1 MLPLLCSGLILIAA
15 KAKGWLA
22 WLDRPLDRGAM
33 FRGKPLFGPNKTYRG
48 MVIHL
53 GVVVLVTSVLQV
65 AAQGNSWISEIYLNE
80 PIVLG
85 LGMATGYLI
94 GELVNSFIKRRLGIA
109 AGAQTSK
116 LQAFFDNIDGMLG
129 SGVVVISYSVAWQ
142 VIAVS
147 VVISILVHEATDV
160 LMRRLRLKQNHK

>member
-1 MLPLLCSGLILIAA
+1 
-15 KAKGWLA
+15 
-22 WLDRPLDRGAM
+22 
-33 FRGKPLFGPNKTYRG
+33 
-48 MVIHL
+48 
-53 GVVVLVTSVLQV
+53 VLQV

-94 GELVNSFIKRRLGIA
+94 GELVNSLIKRRLGIA

-129 SGVVVISYSVAWQ
+129 SGVVVISYSVAWP